1 MLRSAALLAIGDELL
16 SGLRHDTNCSWLAAR
31 LHDAGV
37 PVRGIQVLPDQ
48 DEPILEALGRWIGK
62 VDLLVLSGGLGPTH
76 DDRTRGA
83 LARYLGTSLKADN
96 EAYDRIVSRYHGP
109 FRDRVEASRGIQS
122 LVPEGALSLHNPQ
135 GSALGVLF
143 AAEGTQVLA
152 LPGVPWE
159 FRAMASESVLPRIK
173 RISSW
178 KQVLV
183 AGWPESLLAEKL
195 KDTIG
200 DPGLHVSILP
210 SAGVVTLVFRGE
222 DERVESAVSTVRQ
235 VLPEDCLEEGETDM
249 AKALVNIAARKGLR
263 IACAESCTGGLVGAA
278 ITDVAGSSA
287 VFLGSAVCYSN
298 AAKISLLGVDRGIIE
313 TRGAVS
319 GECAAEMARGAR
331 QAYGSDLA
339 VSVTGI
345 AGPEGGSPEK
355 PVGTVWFGV
364 SGRKGDSA
372 FLRNLSGD
380 RSHIR
385 RWATAVALETLWR
398 NLKEG

>member
-1 MLRSAALLAIGDELL
+1 MLQSAALLAIGDELL
-16 SGLRHDTNCSWLAAR
+16 SGIRSDTNCSWLAAR
-31 LHDAGV
+31 LHEAGV

-48 DEPILEALGRWIGK
+48 DEPILEALVRWIGK
-62 VDLLVLSGGLGPTH
+62 VDLLVISGGLGPTH

-96 EAYDRIVSRYHGP
+96 EAYDRIVSRYNGP
-109 FRDRVEASRGIQS
+109 FRDRVEASRGTQS
-122 LVPEGALSLHNPQ
+122 LVPEGAHSLHNPQ

-159 FRAMASESVLPRIK
+159 FRAMAEESVLPRIE
-173 RISSW
+173 RLSSW

-183 AGWPESLLAEKL
+183 AGWPESRLAEKL

-222 DERVESAVSTVRQ
+222 EKRVESAVSTVRRL
-235 VLPEDCLEEGETDM
+235 LPEDCLEDGETDM
-249 AKALVNIAARKGLR
+249 AAAVVNIASRKGLR

-278 ITDVAGSSA
+278 ITDVAGSSL

-298 AAKISLLGVDRGIIE
+298 SAKTSLLGVDSGIIKA
-313 TRGAVS
+313 RGAVS

-331 QAYGSDLA
+331 QAFGSDLA

-380 RSHIR
+380 RAHVR
-385 RWATAVALETLWR
+385 RWAVAIALETLWR

>member
-1 MLRSAALLAIGDELL
+1 MLQSAALLAIGDELL
-16 SGLRHDTNCSWLAAR
+16 SGLRSDTNCSWLAAR
-31 LHDAGV
+31 LHAAGV

-83 LARYLGTSLKADN
+83 LARYMGTSLKADN
-96 EAYDRIVSRYHGP
+96 EAYDRIVSRYDGP
-109 FRDRVEASRGIQS
+109 LRDRVEASRGTQS
-122 LVPEGALSLHNPQ
+122 LVPEGAHSLHNPQ

-159 FRAMASESVLPRIK
+159 FRAMAEESVLPRIE
-173 RISSW
+173 RLSSW

-183 AGWPESLLAEKL
+183 AGWPESRLAEKL

-222 DERVESAVSTVRQ
+222 EKRVESAVSTVRRL
-235 VLPEDCLEEGETDM
+235 LPEDCLEDGEADM
-249 AKALVNIAARKGLR
+249 AAAVVSVAARKGLR
-263 IACAESCTGGLVGAA
+263 IACAESCTGGLVGAS
-278 ITDVAGSSA
+278 ITDVAGSSL

-298 AAKISLLGVDRGIIE
+298 SAKTSLLGVDSGVIKA
-313 TRGAVS
+313 RGAVS

-331 QAYGSDLA
+331 QVFGSDLA

-380 RSHIR
+380 RAHVR
-385 RWATAVALETLWR
+385 RWATAIALETLWR

>member
-183 AGWPESLLAEKL
+183 A
-195 KDTIG
+195 
-200 DPGLHVSILP
+200 
-210 SAGVVTLVFRGE
+210 
-222 DERVESAVSTVRQ
+222 
-235 VLPEDCLEEGETDM
+235 
-249 AKALVNIAARKGLR
+249 
-263 IACAESCTGGLVGAA
+263 
-278 ITDVAGSSA
+278 
-287 VFLGSAVCYSN
+287 
-298 AAKISLLGVDRGIIE
+298 
-313 TRGAVS
+313 
-319 GECAAEMARGAR
+319 
-331 QAYGSDLA
+331 
-339 VSVTGI
+339 
-345 AGPEGGSPEK
+345 
-355 PVGTVWFGV
+355 
-364 SGRKGDSA
+364 
-372 FLRNLSGD
+372 
-380 RSHIR
+380 
-385 RWATAVALETLWR
+385 
-398 NLKEG
+398 